1 FKKLLRFLQI
11 AHKYGLIS
19 GPPIT
24 PLKRQASFKFLFKIS
39 NELEQRHGIAW
50 PAADIEGLTAYCL
63 ATIESRFVSADQ
75 ILNVKHVARLFAVT
89 ENGNRLPK
97 NRRNCEPGDPALVLD
112 AKLPR
117 PIDAALSKRRTVE
130 TVDAGVVD
138 YVLVGGA
145 LGTSV

>member
-1 FKKLLRFLQI
+1 MGRTGSSQSITRRLHQPVKQVFVVPYPVDKLADTVTHGYRGLPFKKLLRFLQI

-63 ATIESRFVSADQ
+63 ATIESRFVSAD
-75 ILNVKHVARLFAVT
+75 
-89 ENGNRLPK
+89 
-97 NRRNCEPGDPALVLD
+97 
-112 AKLPR
+112 
-117 PIDAALSKRRTVE
+117 
-130 TVDAGVVD
+130 
-138 YVLVGGA
+138 
-145 LGTSV
+145 